1 MKWLG
6 GRSVGRSVANLVH
19 ESMSKNAFRRSV
31 GRSACLFVNDKSDIQ
46 SKHRSVGR
54 SVVDFSS
61 MKERR
66 KVGREGARMEG
77 KKERA
82 GREEKRTKGDA

>member
-1 MKWLG
+1 M
-6 GRSVGRSVANLVH
+6 ADLVH
-19 ESMSKNAFRRSV
+19 KSMSKNAFRRSV
-31 GRSACLFVNDKSDIQ
+31 GRSARLFVNDKSDIR

-54 SVVDFSS
+54 SVVDISS

-66 KVGREGARMEG
+66 KVGREGARMGG

>member
-1 MKWLG
+1 MIFFSLEE
-6 GRSVGRSVANLVH
+6 RSRIRIF
-19 ESMSKNAFRRSV
+19 E
-31 GRSACLFVNDKSDIQ
+31 NDESDIR

-54 SVVDFSS
+54 SVVDISS

-66 KVGREGARMEG
+66 KVGREGARMGG

-82 GREEKRTKGDA
+82 GREEKRTRGDA